1 MVTMTLE
8 EFQQLI
14 EKQQKCP
21 QFLPKALQA
30 LWYDRKGNWN
40 QAHEIVQNA
49 GDTDSAW
56 VHAYL
61 HRKEGD
67 LSNARYWYRRSGK
80 VESHANLEQEWE
92 EIACQLLM
100 KVKPLWMPTN

>member
-1 MVTMTLE
+1 MVNLT

-14 EKQQKCP
+14 ETQQLSLGT
-21 QFLPKALQA
+21 LPKALQA
-30 LWYDRKGNWN
+30 LFYDKKGNWN

-49 GDTDSAW
+49 SDADSAW

-67 LSNARYWYRRSGK
+67 LSNARYWYRRS
-80 VESHANLEQEWE
+80 NQLEFSGELNQEWE
-92 EIACQLLM
+92 AITSYLLK
-100 KVKPLWMPTN
+100 KVK